1 MLLAAAAPLL
11 DAGRLWRLQLDT
23 YEREVERYGGPE
35 GIVLAERLFH
45 ADSEAVLALADLFTG
60 DARGDIRWRLALSGM
75 DLLLGDLGFD
85 LDTRR
90 GVVRKAR
97 DAFAAEFHADANLRH
112 QLGNRFRPER
122 WSLEALLNQTPAADS
137 QLACGL
143 EILRHRSER
152 LAPVMAELRAG
163 ARAGRLSR
171 PLLELTPSYLH
182 MHANRLLRSAHR
194 AQELV
199 LYDFL
204 ARLYE
209 SQVARAP
216 ARP

>member
-1 MLLAAAAPLL
+1 
-11 DAGRLWRLQLDT
+11 
-23 YEREVERYGGPE
+23 
-35 GIVLAERLFH
+35 
-45 ADSEAVLALADLFTG
+45 
-60 DARGDIRWRLALSGM
+60 
-75 DLLLGDLGFD
+75 
-85 LDTRR
+85 
-90 GVVRKAR
+90 VVRKAR

-122 WSLEALLNQTPAADS
+122 RSLEALLNQTPAADS

-163 ARAGRLSR
+163 ARAGRLSL
-171 PLLELTPSYLH
+171 PLPELAPSYLH

-209 SQVARAP
+209 SQAARAP